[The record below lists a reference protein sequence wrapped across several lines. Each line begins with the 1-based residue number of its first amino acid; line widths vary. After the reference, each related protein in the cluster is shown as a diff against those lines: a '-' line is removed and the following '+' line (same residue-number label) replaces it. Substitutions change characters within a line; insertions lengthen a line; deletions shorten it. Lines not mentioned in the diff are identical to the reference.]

1 MCFVLRLLR
10 KGSFVVSLNFRR
22 LLGAVFTPLATAVC
36 MVGYVDILSRLS
48 WNTRN
53 FKNIKKIN
61 VDRPRAGNKR
71 RIFFGNKR
79 RIFFWETREGSYLY
93 GQNLPKLVQ

>member
-22 LLGAVFTPLATAVC
+22 LLGAVFTPLVTAVC

-61 VDRPRAGNKR
+61 VDRRRAGNKR

>member
-22 LLGAVFTPLATAVC
+22 LLGAVFTPLVTAVC

-71 RIFFGNKR
+71 RIFFGNKGK
-79 RIFFWETREGSYLY
+79 IFFWKQEKDLTFMDKTS
-93 GQNLPKLVQ
+93 QN

>member
-22 LLGAVFTPLATAVC
+22 LLGAVFTPLVTPVC

-61 VDRPRAGNKR
+61 VDRRRAGNKR

-79 RIFFWETREGSYLY
+79 RIFFLETREGSYLY